1 MKKIAYIFLFC
12 TLISNCFGQK
22 DSTIY
27 TVVQEMPEFP
37 GGPSEMMRY
46 IQANVNYPKEEKKAG
61 ISGKCFIKFVVEID
75 GSISHVTVLKGVKDG
90 PNCDKEALRVIES
103 MPKWSPGKQ
112 NGRPVRV
119 YYNVPISFR
128 L

>member
-1 MKKIAYIFLFC
+1 LKKIAYIFLFC

-46 IQANVNYPKEEKKAG
+46 IQANVIILRKKRKLVYQAN
-61 ISGKCFIKFVVEID
+61 
-75 GSISHVTVLKGVKDG
+75 VL
-90 PNCDKEALRVIES
+90 
-103 MPKWSPGKQ
+103 
-112 NGRPVRV
+112 
-119 YYNVPISFR
+119 
-128 L
+128 